1 MLVVSYM
8 RFEAVEPNIKTTWI
22 TGSGRDQLGVLI
34 DNIDICLLSLLLVPL
49 VWVVLEFTKQKFCS
63 FLLRESLSEG
73 QKFSEQV
80 LRRGFSCKPVG
91 G

>member
-22 TGSGRDQLGVLI
+22 TVSGRDQLGVQL
-34 DNIDICLLSLLLVPL
+34 DVLLSLLLVPL
-49 VWVVLEFTKQKFCS
+49 VWVVLEFTKQNFCS
-63 FLLRESLSEG
+63 FLLLESLSEG
-73 QKFSEQV
+73 RANSGKTEQI

>member
-22 TGSGRDQLGVLI
+22 TVSDRDQLGVQL
-34 DNIDICLLSLLLVPL
+34 DVLLSLLLVPL

-63 FLLRESLSEG
+63 FLLLESLSEG
-73 QKFSEQV
+73 QKFSEQI

>member
-22 TGSGRDQLGVLI
+22 TVSGRDQLGVHI
-34 DNIDICLLSLLLVPL
+34 DVLLSLLLVPL
-49 VWVVLEFTKQKFCS
+49 VWVVIEFTKQKFCS
-63 FLLRESLSEG
+63 FLLLESLSEG
-73 QKFSEQV
+73 QKFSEQI